1 MRIHKTFR
9 RSFIALVAGS
19 LLGTFT
25 ALAPIGASAQIA
37 QLADVPLAQAPS
49 TAVLPNLMY
58 ILDDSGSMNYNYMPD
73 QIQTSS
79 AGVTYRHCKVCGAP
93 ATSSSLGG
101 GTTRTVSTSDKTN
114 DRITGSSTTNAVVGS
129 TVRFTAGT
137 PPTGLA
143 LNTTYYVNVRAYAAY
158 SGVSREAARSRR

>member
-1 MRIHKTFR
+1 MRIHTTFR
-9 RSFIALVAGS
+9 RSFVALVAGS

-25 ALAPIGASAQIA
+25 ALAPMGASAQIA

-49 TAVLPNLMY
+49 SAVLPNLMY

-93 ATSSSLGG
+93 TTSSSLGG
-101 GTTRTVSTSDKTN
+101 GTSRTVNTVDRTN
-114 DRITGSSTTNAVVGS
+114 DRLTGSNTTNAAVGS

-137 PPTGLA
+137 PPAPLVT
-143 LNTTYYVNVRAYAAY
+143 NTTYYVKAVN
-158 SGVSREAARSRR
+158 STT